1 MAGFVMQIYCI
12 AALVTRIK
20 LRGPDICRSHN
31 KNGTAI
37 VTITAL
43 WPVLACLAASFITCL
58 LIILTQRWHGKLSL
72 DHDLNGVQK
81 IHDTPVPRIGGLGVV
96 AGLVLAGIFSY
107 QLGGETYGTAG
118 KLLLCAV
125 PVFGA
130 GLVEDFTKR
139 VGVRTR
145 LFAAFISA
153 ALAYWVLDAKLT
165 DLDTPGLDYLI
176 SFSLV
181 SFLFTC
187 FAVGGL
193 TNAINIIDG
202 LNGLASGS
210 VAIMLAGLGAIAWTH
225 GDTLVFKLCMW
236 GMAASI
242 GFLAINYPLGKIFLG
257 DGGAYLAG
265 FWLAECAVLLLQRN
279 PSVSTWA
286 VLLAVAY
293 PAWETAFSMY
303 RRQVTHGTNTGA
315 PDSAHLHHL
324 LLDAIKKVYLPSL
337 VNWQYHAI
345 TSALI
350 WVAVLACQFAAN
362 LARESIEFNIALL
375 ALFAFGYGVLYRM
388 LKLRSTCVI
397 LEDSSATFGV

>member
-1 MAGFVMQIYCI
+1 M
-12 AALVTRIK
+12 TT
-20 LRGPDICRSHN
+20 
-31 KNGTAI
+31 TAI
-37 VTITAL
+37 
-43 WPVLACLAASFITCL
+43 WPILACLAASFITCL
-58 LIILTQRWHGKLSL
+58 LIILTQRWHGRLSL

-125 PVFGA
+125 PVFSA

-139 VGVRTR
+139 VSVCTR

-153 ALAYWVLDAKLT
+153 GLAYWVLDAKLT
-165 DLDTPGLDYLI
+165 DLDTPGLNYLI
-176 SFSLV
+176 SFGLV

-210 VAIMLAGLGAIAWTH
+210 VAIMLGGLAAIAWNV

-236 GMAASI
+236 GVSGAI
-242 GFLAINYPLGKIFLG
+242 GFLVVNYPFGKIFLG

-265 FWLAECAVLLLQRN
+265 FWLSECAVLLMARN
-279 PSVSTWA
+279 PEVNTWTVLLCCLYPVVETGYSMFRRHVIAKVPSGMPDSGHLHQLLYRRLRLEAQYTQVTTSPEWFRHGVASATIWATVLGCQVIA
-286 VLLAVAY
+286 VLTSESTVITCVAVWSYAAGY
-293 PAWETAFSMY
+293 VWMY
-303 RRQVTHGTNTGA
+303 RQLNPTSEET
-315 PDSAHLHHL
+315 LH
-324 LLDAIKKVYLPSL
+324 PS
-337 VNWQYHAI
+337 VHA
-345 TSALI
+345 
-350 WVAVLACQFAAN
+350 
-362 LARESIEFNIALL
+362 
-375 ALFAFGYGVLYRM
+375 GV
-388 LKLRSTCVI
+388 
-397 LEDSSATFGV
+397 SSSR